1 MNVEFYPDMDDYGRN
16 VALRE
21 AVAELETFYESNHN
35 LAKNID
41 TRKRGLGS
49 DDGASA
55 ESALGEPVQKDV
67 KTE

>member
-1 MNVEFYPDMDDYGRN
+1 MDDSGKHAAI
-16 VALRE
+16 VE
-21 AVAELETFYESNHN
+21 AVGELQAFYESNHN
-35 LAKNID
+35 LEKNMD
-41 TRKRGLGS
+41 TRKRDRGS

>member
-1 MNVEFYPDMDDYGRN
+1 MGVHERHDAIM
-16 VALRE
+16 E

-35 LAKNID
+35 LANNID